1 MSNVVFPILPGLT
14 WDRKRTPE
22 WKTMVQESVSGLES
36 RAALWSTP
44 RWTWELS
51 YDLLRS
57 APAFVELQTIV
68 GFFNARRG
76 AFDSFLF
83 EDPDDSAV
91 SSQPIASGDGSMRA
105 FQAVRGYGGF
115 VEPVYNLKGTPTV
128 YVDGVVQ
135 SEVTYSSSGLI
146 TLASAPTMG
155 AVVTADLAYRWRVRF
170 SEDTAEFNQFMYQ
183 LYECQKLVLKG
194 VKGS

>member
-1 MSNVVFPILPGLT
+1 MSNAVFPTLPGLT

-22 WKTMVQESVSGLES
+22 WKTMVQESASGLES

-57 APAFVELQTIV
+57 AAAFVELQTIV

-83 EDPDDSAV
+83 EDPDDNAV
-91 SSQPIASGDGSMRA
+91 LAQAIGSGDGSTRS

-115 VEPVYNLKGTPTV
+115 VEPVYNLKATPTV
-128 YVDGVVQ
+128 YVDGVAQ
-135 SEVTYSSSGLI
+135 GGVTYSASGLI
-146 TLASAPTMG
+146 TLTSAPALG
-155 AVVTADLAYRWRVRF
+155 AVVTADLSYRWRVRF